1 MLTASV
7 SKNGQP
13 WVAASYVVICDRKTI
28 IMDCRT
34 LSKHDGKFSTHS
46 AIIHADLLYY
56 NTQKTLATQAV
67 DDVRGVM
74 LGFGVQSG
82 RSAIPGVGLR

>member
-1 MLTASV
+1 M
-7 SKNGQP
+7 
-13 WVAASYVVICDRKTI
+13 I
-28 IMDCRT
+28 INCRM

-82 RSAIPGVGLR
+82 STWRVIKRYVHIETMRRDIQKAPCDF